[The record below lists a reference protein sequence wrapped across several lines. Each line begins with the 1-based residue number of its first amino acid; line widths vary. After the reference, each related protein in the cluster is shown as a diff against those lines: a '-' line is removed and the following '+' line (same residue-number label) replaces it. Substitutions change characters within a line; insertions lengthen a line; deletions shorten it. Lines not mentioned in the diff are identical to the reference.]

1 MYIQY
6 LSKETIL
13 FSTGTVLAIPQI
25 RRTRNREG
33 LGLTNWWKCQ
43 ILSDNKVTFPFMKGD
58 LVYAKGEAEWIML
71 FDGRREIK
79 IDKMA
84 GKNIRFLS
92 RLAVM
97 RPNMVRHNLVS

>member
-1 MYIQY
+1 
-6 LSKETIL
+6 
-13 FSTGTVLAIPQI
+13 
-25 RRTRNREG
+25 
-33 LGLTNWWKCQ
+33 
-43 ILSDNKVTFPFMKGD
+43 MKGD

-92 RLAVM
+92 RLGQKETGLIERDYQLKKAAQ
-97 RPNMVRHNLVS
+97 LTDYA